1 MLKLRY
7 KLLSTVLLLF
17 MLAVFSG
24 AANGQFRE
32 DIKVV
37 EVPTAGIIPHKS
49 YMYSGSVGPFNSLL
63 FGLDVGLHD
72 RLMMG
77 GSFGLQNFIG
87 RGEIDYNER
96 PEFRIRLRLLEEIIG
111 GPALA
116 VGVNTQ
122 GQNQWFEDLERY
134 ERKSRGFYAVFSKG
148 YRLWRRFSLHFGMN
162 YSMEDE
168 YEDGT
173 DLFGGVTIETFPG
186 LMVLCEYSAG
196 FNDDDEDN
204 PHRMTRGRGYLDM
217 GVRFDYREN
226 LRIRVNFQDLMENY
240 IPESG
245 VSRSVEISYINFF

>member
-7 KLLSTVLLLF
+7 SFLLMIMS
-17 MLAVFSG
+17 VFILS
-24 AANGQFRE
+24 AAADEVNGQFLE

-37 EVPTAGIIPHKS
+37 EIPTAGIIPHKS

-63 FGLDVGLHD
+63 FRLDVGLHD

-87 RGEIDYNER
+87 RGDIEYNER
-96 PEFRIRLRLLEEIIG
+96 PEFRLRLRLLEEIIG

-122 GQNQWFEDLERY
+122 GQNRWFSDIKRY
-134 ERKSRGFYAVFSKG
+134 ERKSKGFYAVFSKG
-148 YRLWRRFSLHFGMN
+148 YKLFRRFSLHFGIN
-162 YSMEDE
+162 YSLEDE

-173 DLFGGVTIETFPG
+173 DLFGGISIETFPG
-186 LMVLCEYSAG
+186 LMLLGEYTAA
-196 FNDDDEDN
+196 FNDDNEDN
-204 PHRMTRGRGYLDM
+204 PHGMTRGRGYLDV
-217 GVRFDYREN
+217 GVRFDYEEN
-226 LRIRVNFQDLMENY
+226 LRIRVNFKDLMNNY
-240 IPESG
+240 LPEPG